1 MEASR
6 MLPTKRLP
14 AAHSI
19 EGTRCT
25 HEPGGPFKKSSPR
38 VRLEEFEALK
48 YARQLNVPVPAAYE
62 FCADTKTIFME
73 FVEGDS
79 LEDVWPGMSDTEK
92 ESVARQLGRIISL
105 MRLGR
110 QENFYIGSINGPA
123 HDLRTYSDYSGGPFT
138 DETAFNDFVLNL
150 FSLTPQ
156 PIRKSLS
163 DQMRTDHSIRFT
175 HGDLSPRNIIVKN
188 GTIQALIDW
197 EYAGWYPEYF
207 EYVKFFECNTSCD
220 GWKNFAPCI
229 FETTYQED
237 LVIKQAILRWQ
248 RP

>member
-6 MLPTKRLP
+6 MLPTRRLA

-25 HEPGGPFKKSSPR
+25 HEPGGPFKKSSSR

-48 YARQLNVPVPAAYE
+48 YARQLNVPVPATYE
-62 FCADTKTIFME
+62 VCADTKTISME
-73 FVEGDS
+73 YVEGDS
-79 LEDVWPGMSDTEK
+79 LEDVWPAMSDTEK

-105 MRLGR
+105 MGLCR

-123 HDLRTYSDYSGGPFT
+123 HDLRTYSDYSVF
-138 DETAFNDFVLNL
+138 
-150 FSLTPQ
+150 
-156 PIRKSLS
+156 
-163 DQMRTDHSIRFT
+163 SIRFT

-220 GWKNFAPCI
+220 DWKNFAPYI
-229 FETTYQED
+229 FETTYQEQ
-237 LVIKQAILRWQ
+237 LVVKQAILRWQ